1 MLASSV
7 PPRILQYLLA
17 TYLPPSP
24 SSNMH
29 KEDGY
34 SLSQYGANEYA
45 LLPLAS
51 IGFAWATVQEIFLCI
66 TCCALAFKMKLHRVV
81 GFLAMVRVNCVCVC
95 CVLCVVRCV
104 EIIVRDTTDTDK
116 ELLPPPPSPPLPLL
130 GVHVPAHWYDTP
142 PCAAAS
148 VYERR

>member
-24 SSNMH
+24 SRNMRS
-29 KEDGY
+29 EDGY

-81 GFLAMVRVNCVCVC
+81 GFLAMVRVNCVCVVC
-95 CVLCVVRCV
+95 CALCGNHRA
-104 EIIVRDTTDTDK
+104 RHDR
-116 ELLPPPPSPPLPLL
+116 
-130 GVHVPAHWYDTP
+130 H
-142 PCAAAS
+142 
-148 VYERR
+148 

>member
-1 MLASSV
+1 MGKSCGASLVRAARADTLVRSSTVSKCGESLIRSAQSRIALVLASSV

-24 SSNMH
+24 SIRNMH

-81 GFLAMVRVNCVCVC
+81 GFLAMVRVNCVCVVC
-95 CVLCVVRCV
+95 CALCGNHRA
-104 EIIVRDTTDTDK
+104 RHDR
-116 ELLPPPPSPPLPLL
+116 
-130 GVHVPAHWYDTP
+130 H
-142 PCAAAS
+142 
-148 VYERR
+148 